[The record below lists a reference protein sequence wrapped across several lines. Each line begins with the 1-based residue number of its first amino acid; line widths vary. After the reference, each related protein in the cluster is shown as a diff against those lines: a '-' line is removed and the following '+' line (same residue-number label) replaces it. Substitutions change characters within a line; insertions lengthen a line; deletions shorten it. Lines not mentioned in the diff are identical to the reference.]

1 MRELVSK
8 FDHVVVDTPAA
19 VYGADAMVIAARC
32 GAALVIARK
41 DTSRV
46 AMLQDLVDSLAGGPA
61 KVAGV
66 IYNEI

>member
-19 VYGADAMVIAARC
+19 VYGSDAFVVAARC

-41 DTSRV
+41 NESRIG
-46 AMLQDLVDSLAGGPA
+46 ALQDMVSMLSESPA
-61 KVAGV
+61 KLAGV
-66 IYNEI
+66 IMNEF